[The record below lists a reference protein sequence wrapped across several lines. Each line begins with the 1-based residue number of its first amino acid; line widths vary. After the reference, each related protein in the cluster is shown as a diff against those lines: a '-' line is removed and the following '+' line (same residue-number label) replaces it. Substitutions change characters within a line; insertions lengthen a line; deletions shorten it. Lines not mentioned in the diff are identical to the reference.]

1 MTLLSQTMDETAKD
15 SLIKDLKRQLLL
27 RAAADL
33 NCEKIFTGEC
43 ATSLAIT
50 LLSGIKFPNLSSFW
64 EVYFLK
70 FIYCEKASKS
80 EKNLQLFFWHS
91 QTKWT
96 LIALFLLYFDHDY
109 WVTKPPHVWIF
120 FLILIMFHRN
130 KRLEPIYFIV
140 NSVELALTH
149 NIGVIHISYINLPYQ
164 WLCQMV
170 RFF

>member
-1 MTLLSQTMDETAKD
+1 MFNLFLGKELMALLSQTPDETAKD

-50 LLSGIKFPNLSSFW
+50 LLSGMKFPNLSSFW

-80 EKNLQLFFWHS
+80 VKKISNFWHS
-91 QTKWT
+91 QT
-96 LIALFLLYFDHDY
+96 INCPILLYFDHDY
-109 WVTKPPHVWIF
+109 WVTNTPHGLIF
-120 FLILIMFHRN
+120 FLSF
-130 KRLEPIYFIV
+130 
-140 NSVELALTH
+140 
-149 NIGVIHISYINLPYQ
+149 
-164 WLCQMV
+164 
-170 RFF
+170 